1 MTLLMGRLMNRLK
14 TSPLQA
20 SLKRSFCT
28 SLLLI
33 LGVWAAGVA
42 GADELKLGFI
52 EVPVADRSTDA
63 RADALAQGLDQV
75 LVRLTG
81 SRHLEAIQG
90 LESVRNKPSRWAQQ
104 YSYGQGEEG
113 TALLST
119 RFDVTGLLAA
129 MQSAGVP
136 VWGQARPDVLV
147 WMVIQRPGSGQMVA
161 RDMVDPAAQALQR
174 GGQAR
179 GLPLLLPLMDG
190 QDRASVSVAD
200 IRGHFDNVVRKASER
215 YQAPLRLSAVLYTGS
230 QPQIRWRLFRGA
242 ELLDSGELTTADE
255 SEAVTTMVDRIADK
269 MASVYVIS
277 SGAGEA
283 LALSVQGVKTLK
295 QWNVLQSFIAKLTG
309 VEDVRLVQ
317 LDGALARFNIT
328 FSGSLAQL
336 QRLLALQPGLSPC
349 DGSGVSNGSATSVA
363 ITADGVQDSLPVA
376 AAQLPAYCWQGG

>member
-1 MTLLMGRLMNRLK
+1 MTFLMDRLMKLLLRA
-14 TSPLQA
+14 P
-20 SLKRSFCT
+20 LKRSLYVFVPLML
-28 SLLLI
+28 SVL
-33 LGVWAAGVA
+33 A
-42 GADELKLGFI
+42 GADEPKLGFA
-52 EVPVADRSTDA
+52 EVPVADRSTGA

-81 SRHLEAIQG
+81 SRHLEVIQG

-104 YSYGQGEEG
+104 YSYGQDEEG
-113 TALLST
+113 AATLST
-119 RFDVTGLLAA
+119 RFDVTGLLSA

-147 WMVIQRPGSGQMVA
+147 WMVIQRPGAGQMVA
-161 RDMVDPAAQALQR
+161 REMVDPAAQALQR

-179 GLPLLLPLMDG
+179 GLPLLLPLMDD

-230 QPQIRWRLFRGA
+230 RPQIRWRLFRGT
-242 ELLDSGELTTADE
+242 ELLDSGELTAADE
-255 SEAVTTMVDRIADK
+255 SEAVTIMIDRIADR
-269 MASVYVIS
+269 MASVYVIL

-295 QWNVLQSFIAKLTG
+295 QWNVLQDFISNLTG

-317 LDGALARFNIT
+317 LEGSLARFNIT
-328 FSGSLAQL
+328 FSGSIGQL
-336 QRLLALQPGLSPC
+336 QRLLALQQGLSPC
-349 DGSGVSNGSATSVA
+349 ESGGANKGAMKRAVSAPA
-363 ITADGVQDSLPVA
+363 ADGGAPAPLPVA
-376 AAQLPAYCWQGG
+376 AHLPAYCWQGG